1 MWMSDNQLLSTI
13 IVAAI
18 TSGGTFLATR
28 IKSKSDVDAS
38 KTTVE
43 SVYVGEMRQIIEDYK
58 KEREALKAEKEK
70 LQALVE
76 KVQKINRELEEDNRL
91 LKQEN
96 QELREENNILK
107 GGK

>member
-1 MWMSDNQLLSTI
+1 MSDNQLLSTI
-13 IVAAI
+13 VVAAI
-18 TSGGTFLATR
+18 TSGGTYLASR
-28 IKSKSDVDAS
+28 MKSRSEVAAS

-43 SVYVGEMRQIIEDYK
+43 SVYVAEMRKIIEDYQ
-58 KEREALKAEKEK
+58 KEKEALKTEKEK

-76 KVQKINRELEEDNRL
+76 KVQKINRDLEEDNRL

-96 QELREENNILK
+96 RELREENQILK